1 MLPNDTIGPSHNGAC
16 REPEPELGDP
26 PNRWP
31 LISGQ
36 RLEPPL
42 METTLENSFDSG
54 SKKGAE
60 PKANREPPLD
70 QPWSAPS
77 GQWRSKATVIAAF
90 SIVAILLHLLFRFGF
105 HAAPRAYQSPLFVT
119 LALGGLPLLYDLL
132 RKLLKREF
140 GSDLLG
146 GISIITSILLGEYLA
161 GSIIVLM
168 LSGGEA
174 LENYALRSA
183 SSVLAALAKR
193 MPSVAHRKRESEIVD
208 VALGEVAVGDMLA
221 IYPHDI
227 CPVDGVV
234 IEGHGMMDE
243 SYLTGEPFQMTKT
256 SGSTVISGAINGE
269 SALTIRATQRAADSR
284 YAKIMEVMRESE
296 AKRPQLR
303 RLGDRLGAIY
313 TPVALTV
320 ALLAWVMSGEAIR
333 FLAVLVIATPC
344 PLLIAI
350 PVAIIGS
357 ISLCARRAIIVKSP
371 VVLEQI
377 AECRT
382 AIFDKTGTLTYGEP
396 KLTEQLIAPGFA
408 QQEVLT
414 LAASLERYS
423 KHPLA
428 RAILAAANEAGI
440 QLREADAVSEL
451 PGQGLRGAVSGRQV
465 QITSRSQLGV
475 QQVAGADQLPP
486 VAGGLECVVAIDQRY
501 AAALRFRDA
510 PRAESRSFVSHLGPK
525 HQFSRVMIVS
535 GDRESEVRYLAEQVG
550 IIEIHAQ
557 TTPEEKLA
565 IVRRETAA
573 AKTLYVG
580 DGINDAPAMMAA
592 TVGMAIGQNSD
603 VTAKAAGV
611 VVMDNSLKKVDEFMH
626 ISRRMRFIALESAVG
641 GMALSIIGMTFASS
655 GHLSPVS
662 GAISQEVI
670 DILAV
675 LNALRAAFPPKVIHD
690 L

>member
-1 MLPNDTIGPSHNGAC
+1 MDVA
-16 REPEPELGDP
+16 
-26 PNRWP
+26 
-31 LISGQ
+31 
-36 RLEPPL
+36 
-42 METTLENSFDSG
+42 
-54 SKKGAE
+54 AE
-60 PKANREPPLD
+60 PTTSG
-70 QPWSAPS
+70 PWL
-77 GQWRSKATVIAAF
+77 RKTTIIAAL
-90 SIVAILLHLLFRFGF
+90 SVAAIVAHLALRFGVRASPATSQIPLLVALAIGGVPLLF
-105 HAAPRAYQSPLFVT
+105 
-119 LALGGLPLLYDLL
+119 DLL

-146 GISIITSILLGEYLA
+146 GISIITSVLLGEYLA

-168 LSGGEA
+168 LAGGEA
-174 LENYALRSA
+174 LESYALRSA

-193 MPSVAHRKRESEIVD
+193 MPSVAHRKRDAEIVD
-208 VALGEVAVGDMLA
+208 VGLQEVAVGDTLV

-234 IEGHGMMDE
+234 IDGHGVMDE
-243 SYLTGEPFQMTKT
+243 SYLTGEPFQITKT
-256 SGSTVISGAINGE
+256 RGSTVLSGAINGE
-269 SALTIRATQRAADSR
+269 SALTIRTTQRAADSR
-284 YAKIMEVMRESE
+284 YAKIMNVMRESE
-296 AKRPQLR
+296 SSRPTLR

-320 ALLAWVMSGEAIR
+320 AVFAWIMTGDALR
-333 FLAVLVIATPC
+333 FLAVMVIATPC

-350 PVAIIGS
+350 PIAIIGS

-396 KLTEQLIAPGFA
+396 TLTEQLIAPGFS
-408 QQEVLT
+408 QPEVLT
-414 LAASLERYS
+414 LVASLERYS

-428 RAILAAANEAGI
+428 RAILASATKAGMQIPEAT
-440 QLREADAVSEL
+440 AVSEP
-451 PGQGLRGAVSGRQV
+451 PGQGLRGTVAGHQV
-465 QITSRSQLGV
+465 QVTSRNKLIAQDIP
-475 QQVAGADQLPP
+475 GADQLPP
-486 VAGGLECVVAIDQRY
+486 LAGGLECVVAIDQRY

-510 PRAESRSFVSHLGPK
+510 PRAESRSFVKHLGPK
-525 HQFSRVMIVS
+525 HQFQKVMIVS
-535 GDRESEVRYLAEQVG
+535 GDRESEVRYLAEEVG
-550 IIEIHAQ
+550 ITDIHAQ
-557 TTPEEKLA
+557 KSPEEKLA
-565 IVRRETAA
+565 IVRAETAA

-603 VTAKAAGV
+603 VTAEAAGV
-611 VVMDNSLKKVDEFMH
+611 VVMDNSLEKVDEFMH
-626 ISRRMRFIALESAVG
+626 ISRRMRSIALQSAVG
-641 GMALSIIGMTFASS
+641 GMALSVIGMAFAAT
-655 GHLSPVS
+655 GHLSPVG

-675 LNALRAAFPPKVIHD
+675 LNALRAAFPPAVIHD

>member
-1 MLPNDTIGPSHNGAC
+1 MKTTSEH
-16 REPEPELGDP
+16 P
-26 PNRWP
+26 PA
-31 LISGQ
+31 
-36 RLEPPL
+36 
-42 METTLENSFDSG
+42 SG
-54 SKKGAE
+54 SEKRAE
-60 PKANREPPLD
+60 PKLSQEPP
-70 QPWSAPS
+70 PGRSWNSPS
-77 GQWRSKATVIAAF
+77 GLWQRKTTVIAAL
-90 SIVAILLHLLFRFGF
+90 SIVAILLHLVLRFGF
-105 HAAPRAYQSPLFVT
+105 HATPGTCQIPLLAT
-119 LALGGLPLLYDLL
+119 LALGGPALLYDLL

-174 LENYALRSA
+174 LESYALRSA

-193 MPSVAHRKRESEIVD
+193 MPSIAHRKRAAEMLD
-208 VALGEVAVGDMLA
+208 VALAEIAVGDTLV
-221 IYPHDI
+221 IYPHEI
-227 CPVDGVV
+227 CPADGVV
-234 IEGHGMMDE
+234 IEGHGVMDE
-243 SYLTGEPFQMTKT
+243 SYLTGEPFKITKT
-256 SGSTVISGAINGE
+256 CGSTVISGAINGE
-269 SALTIRATQRAADSR
+269 SALTIYTTLRAADSR
-284 YAKIMEVMRESE
+284 YAKIMEVMRESQ

-303 RLGDRLGAIY
+303 RLGDQLGAIY

-320 ALLAWVMSGEAIR
+320 ALLAWVISGESIR

-344 PLLIAI
+344 PLLLAI
-350 PVAIIGS
+350 PIAIIGS

-396 KLTEQLIAPGFA
+396 KLTEQLIARGFA
-408 QQEVLT
+408 QREVLT
-414 LAASLERYS
+414 LVASLERYS

-428 RAILAAANEAGI
+428 RAILAAAKEGALRLPEAT
-440 QLREADAVSEL
+440 EVSEQ
-451 PGQGLRGAVSGRQV
+451 PGQGLRGTVSGHQL
-465 QITSRSQLGV
+465 QITSRGKLAVQKLAGV
-475 QQVAGADQLPP
+475 DQLPP
-486 VAGGLECVVAIDQRY
+486 VGGGLECVVAIDHRY

-525 HQFSRVMIVS
+525 HHFARVMIVS
-535 GDRESEVRYLAEQVG
+535 GDRESEVRCLAEQVG
-550 IIEIHAQ
+550 ITEIYAQ
-557 TTPEEKLA
+557 KSPEDKLA
-565 IVRRETAA
+565 ISRKETAA

-603 VTAKAAGV
+603 VTAEAAGV

-626 ISRRMRFIALESAVG
+626 VSRRMRFIALQSAVV
-641 GMALSIIGMTFASS
+641 GMALSVIGMVFAAT

-662 GAISQEVI
+662 GAITQEVI